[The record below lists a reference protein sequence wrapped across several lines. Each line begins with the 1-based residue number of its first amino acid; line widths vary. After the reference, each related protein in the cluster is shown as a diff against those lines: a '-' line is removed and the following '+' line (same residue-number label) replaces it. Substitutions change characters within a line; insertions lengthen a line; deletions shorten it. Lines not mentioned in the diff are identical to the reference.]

1 MLLYR
6 KTYKVLSES
15 GQEFLITSTGKRL
28 GDYMKNKKNLF
39 NILFLLLVFGL
50 TMHYVFHG
58 EDLNALG
65 SYLSQ
70 ADIRYWLAG
79 VVLVVIFILSESVI
93 IYYMM
98 RSVGQNVILTH
109 CFFIFLCGDFSLV
122 RSRHRLQGGSRHNFI
137 L

>member
-1 MLLYR
+1 
-6 KTYKVLSES
+6 
-15 GQEFLITSTGKRL
+15 
-28 GDYMKNKKNLF
+28 MKNKKNLF

-109 CFFIFLCGDFSLV
+109 CFL
-122 RSRHRLQGGSRHNFI
+122 
-137 L
+137 

>member
-1 MLLYR
+1 MLKY
-6 KTYKVLSES
+6 VIISEDIQS
-15 GQEFLITSTGKRL
+15 SIGKWAEFLITSTGKRL

-79 VVLVVIFILSESVI
+79 VVLVV
-93 IYYMM
+93 
-98 RSVGQNVILTH
+98 
-109 CFFIFLCGDFSLV
+109 
-122 RSRHRLQGGSRHNFI
+122 
-137 L
+137 

>member
-1 MLLYR
+1 
-6 KTYKVLSES
+6 
-15 GQEFLITSTGKRL
+15 
-28 GDYMKNKKNLF
+28 
-39 NILFLLLVFGL
+39 
-50 TMHYVFHG
+50 MHYVFHG

-109 CFFIFLCGDFSLV
+109 CFLYSFVGFFFSAITPRYRWAAGTTLFYEK
-122 RSRHRLQGGSRHNFI
+122 R
-137 L
+137 